1 MTKISLEVTPELVN
15 ALLTAKYALSYLID
29 SGCYT
34 PSGVAAMR
42 QSLEHVDVLRLGLM
56 AAEIHARR
64 TPRAS
69 S

>member
-1 MTKISLEVTPELVN
+1 MPKISLNATPELIN
-15 ALLTAKYALSYLID
+15 ALLTAKYALCYLID

-42 QSLEHVDVLRLGLM
+42 QSLEQIDVLRLGLM
-56 AAEIHARR
+56 AADIQARR